1 MLALLMIE
9 RSRIESSPLY
19 NHDLAPATPA
29 QRHWSTYNF
38 AALWVSMSVNILTYM
53 LAASLIQGGMNW
65 KQAVATVF
73 IGNTIVLIPML
84 LNSHPG
90 AKYGIPFPVLARASF
105 GVLGANIAAV
115 LRALVACGWFGIQ
128 AWIGG
133 EAISTLLAVLFSGW
147 KNFPHGT
154 AVCFFIFFLFNLA
167 LVLNG
172 IEYIRV
178 LQGISAPILL
188 GVGLLL
194 LGWAYHTAGGFGP
207 MFSVPSRF
215 TTFPDFLKFLIPALN
230 GTVGFWATVS
240 LNIPDFTRFARNQ
253 REQVIGQAL
262 ALPTTMT
269 LYAFVG
275 IVVTSA
281 TVVIYGTAIW
291 DPVQLLSRFH
301 SPVAVVISLVAILL
315 APLNVNIGANV
326 VSPANDF
333 SNLWPRKINFR
344 TGGIITC
351 FMGIALMPW
360 KLMSDYGTFI
370 LGWLGSYA
378 AFLGPVAGIMIC
390 DYFVIRSRV
399 LVVDDLYLYPSR
411 RADTPSKGYNA
422 TFTAVK
428 GDKASATA
436 LKGHGFSRAA
446 IDKTDAPLGAE
457 GKPGLYEYSRGF
469 NWLAM
474 IALALGAATA
484 LVGLVFP
491 PLRILYAYSWF
502 VGFAVSFVAY
512 YALMKGSGLGRGT
525 A

>member
-1 MLALLMIE
+1 MHMST
-9 RSRIESSPLY
+9 RSEIESSPLY
-19 NHDLAPATPA
+19 NPDLAPATA
-29 QRHWSTYNF
+29 QHRHWGTYNF

-53 LAASLIQGGMNW
+53 LAASLIQGGMDW
-65 KQAVATVF
+65 KQAVATIF
-73 IGNTIVLIPML
+73 LGNVIVLIPML

-105 GVLGANIAAV
+105 GVLGANVAAV

-133 EAISTLLAVLFSGW
+133 EAISTLLATLTPAW
-147 KNFPHGT
+147 KSVPHGT
-154 AVCFFIFFLFNLA
+154 AICFLAFWLINLA
-167 LVLNG
+167 VVLKG
-172 IEYIRV
+172 IEYIRI
-178 LQGISAPILL
+178 LQGISAPVLL

-194 LGWAYHTAGGFGP
+194 LAWAYHAAGGVGP
-207 MFSVPSRF
+207 MLSVRSRF
-215 TTFPDFLKFLIPALN
+215 ASFSDFMKFLIPALN

-301 SPVAVVISLVAILL
+301 SPIAVVISLVAILL
-315 APLNVNIGANV
+315 ATLNVNIGANV

-333 SNLWPRKINFR
+333 SNLWPKRISFR
-344 TGGIITC
+344 TGGVVTC

-360 KLMSDYGTFI
+360 KLLANYKTFI
-370 LGWLGSYA
+370 LGWLGGYA

-390 DYFVIRSRV
+390 DYFVIRKRV
-399 LVVDDLYLYPSR
+399 LQLDDLYLR
-411 RADTPSKGYNA
+411 N
-422 TFTAVK
+422 
-428 GDKASATA
+428 
-436 LKGHGFSRAA
+436 
-446 IDKTDAPLGAE
+446 GA
-457 GKPGLYEYSRGF
+457 YEYSRGF
-469 NWLAM
+469 NWRAILALAIGAGTALAGLAM
-474 IALALGAATA
+474 PSIHAL
-484 LVGLVFP
+484 
-491 PLRILYAYSWF
+491 YDYSWF
-502 VGFAVSFVAY
+502 VGFIVSFGTY
-512 YALMKGSGLGRGT
+512 YGMMISLRQADFSSEE